1 MRLVELSDVAGL
13 SDGEIVPAVKAV
25 VKAVFPPR
33 TGQGKHGEWRVQNA
47 ILTQNGTEVRASFWG
62 IDVSDLKGKEVCLQS
77 QAGKRGLEGIKVKLN
92 DQKGENEL
100 SITDKVRFDGP
111 NAGTAPSSS
120 KTSASASPQPIV
132 ATDVDGVRKRA
143 MQLANLYLLAHRA
156 AKWVKDENPEVDL
169 PAATATLFIALNKG
183 NLENAMPTCP
193 LDQAPKAAASSPKKE
208 KEPLFAEEELTE
220 DDVKW

>member
-13 SDGEIVPAVKAV
+13 SDGEIVPAVKAT

-47 ILTQNGTEVRASFWG
+47 ILTSNGTEVRASFWS
-62 IDVSDLKGKEVCLQS
+62 IDVSDLKGKEVTIQS

-100 SITDKVRFDGP
+100 SITDKCRIDGG
-111 NAGTAPSSS
+111 NAPLATGSKAAAPAPQRSS
-120 KTSASASPQPIV
+120 AP
-132 ATDVDGVRKRA
+132 DVDGTRKRA
-143 MQLANLYLLAHRA
+143 MQLANLYLIAHRA
-156 AKWVKDENPEVDL
+156 AKWVKDENSEVDL
-169 PAATATLFIALNKG
+169 PAATATLFIALNKSS
-183 NLENAMPTCP
+183 LENTMPTVP
-193 LDQAPKAAASSPKKE
+193 LDQYKAETPKAEAKPQ
-208 KEPLFAEEELTE
+208 KEPLFPEEELTE

>member
-77 QAGKRGLEGIKVKLN
+77 QAGRRGLEGIKVKLN

-120 KTSASASPQPIV
+120 KAPAAASPQPIV

>member
-1 MRLVELSDVAGL
+1 M
-13 SDGEIVPAVKAV
+13 
-25 VKAVFPPR
+25 
-33 TGQGKHGEWRVQNA
+33 
-47 ILTQNGTEVRASFWG
+47 
-62 IDVSDLKGKEVCLQS
+62 SDLKGKEVCLQS

-120 KTSASASPQPIV
+120 KAPASASPQPIV

-193 LDQAPKAAASSPKKE
+193 LDQAPKAPASSPKKE
-208 KEPLFAEEELTE
+208 KEPLFPEEELTE